1 MTFTREKKLNFQK
14 FYLGSRNRVSS
25 SNELTTD
32 QVIESIQ
39 LDGYIRF
46 TDIKK
51 NLHYALFDFG
61 FTNNVK
67 VNSKFRYSLTGV
79 KNNYGVCVQLGN
91 IGNFA
96 FDILKVKEGFENRI
110 IEQISF
116 IIPMDGLVKKMN
128 SGNCAN
134 YERIFEQ
141 KSFFSNFIDIPCV
154 IYGIDIL

>member
-1 MTFTREKKLNFQK
+1 MALITEKKLNFQK
-14 FYLGSRNRVSS
+14 FYVGRNLVSS
-25 SNELTTD
+25 SNESTTD

-39 LDGYIRF
+39 LDGYTKF
-46 TDIKK
+46 PDIK
-51 NLHYALFDFG
+51 NDLHSALFDFG
-61 FTNNVK
+61 FTTNVK
-67 VNSKFRYSLTGV
+67 VNPKFRYSLTAV
-79 KNNYGVCVQLGN
+79 KNTYGVCVQLGN

-96 FDILKVKEGFENRI
+96 FDILKVREGFNNKI

-141 KSFFSNFIDIPCV
+141 KSFFSNFIDLPCI
-154 IYGIDIL
+154 IYGIDIS